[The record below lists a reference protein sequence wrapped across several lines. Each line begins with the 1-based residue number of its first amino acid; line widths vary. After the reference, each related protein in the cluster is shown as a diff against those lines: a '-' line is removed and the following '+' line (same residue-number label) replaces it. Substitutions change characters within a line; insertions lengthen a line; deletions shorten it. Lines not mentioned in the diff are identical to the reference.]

1 MATHDYQRDHH
12 NEMNVPVPFF
22 RREVAG
28 KRRAVA
34 VEERE
39 KSENFDDFLAV
50 RSNLTATNISCINIK
65 FNGPDLP
72 LIAIKGPDCT
82 SIIFF
87 LKKYFL

>member
-1 MATHDYQRDHH
+1 MAIHDYQRDHY
-12 NEMNVPVPFF
+12 NKMNVPVPFF
-22 RREVAG
+22 HREVAG

-39 KSENFDDFLAV
+39 KPKNFDDFLAV
-50 RSNLTATNISCINIK
+50 RSDLTATNISYINIK

-72 LIAIKGPDCT
+72 LIAIKGLDCT

-87 LKKYFL
+87 FKKYFL